1 MVLKFQRICN
11 PKDGEGQ
18 KKTRKYLKIS
28 SLEDRVKELRKGV
41 KAKRGEPAGKNVKIH
56 EGQFQKFRR
65 ELEQQSNTAPALAT
79 SQQAT
84 SISPPPS
91 SSVPSVRRSPR
102 NNDLSK

>member
-56 EGQFQKFRR
+56 EGQFQDFRR
-65 ELEQQSNTAPALAT
+65 ELEQQSSTAPAPAQAT
-79 SQQAT
+79 SQQAK
-84 SISPPPS
+84 SLS
-91 SSVPSVRRSPR
+91 SSPSAPSA
-102 NNDLSK
+102 